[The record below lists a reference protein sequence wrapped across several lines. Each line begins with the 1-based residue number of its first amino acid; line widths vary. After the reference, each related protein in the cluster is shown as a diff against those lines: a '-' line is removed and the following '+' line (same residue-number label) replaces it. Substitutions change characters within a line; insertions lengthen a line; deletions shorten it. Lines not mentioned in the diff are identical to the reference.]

1 MTQYNN
7 RVEEQKLR
15 LEAEEWASGVKSL
28 HGHSLNSLWYADGR
42 SDGSVL
48 DIMYNDGSV
57 ERQITSTGE
66 TVILGIRLKGQDLV
80 NSYVQESN

>member
-1 MTQYNN
+1 MST
-7 RVEEQKLR
+7 VKEQKLK
-15 LEAEEWASGVKSL
+15 LEAEEWAGGVKSL
-28 HGHSLNSLWYADGR
+28 HGHSLNSLCYADGR

-66 TVILGIRLKGQDLV
+66 TVILGERLKGQDLV

>member
-15 LEAEEWASGVKSL
+15 LEAEEWARGVKSL

-66 TVILGIRLKGQDLV
+66 TVILGERLKGQDLV

>member
-66 TVILGIRLKGQDLV
+66 KVILGIRLKGQDLV